1 MLSARGLPSRGDSKC
16 RATERPPSTS
26 HLLSSQ
32 ADECRGRGVGF
43 RWVSPEVVLNL
54 HQRRPDTLHDD
65 QRDMNVLVRLDVR
78 EPVFKDGGKLDLL
91 EHVSSP
97 ALLRT
102 S

>member
-1 MLSARGLPSRGDSKC
+1 MSWYRRRISL
-16 RATERPPSTS
+16 
-26 HLLSSQ
+26 
-32 ADECRGRGVGF
+32 GV
-43 RWVSPEVVLNL
+43 SLEVALNL
-54 HQRRPDTLHDD
+54 NHPRLDTLHDG

-78 EPVFKDGGKLDLL
+78 EPVVKDGGKLDLL

>member
-1 MLSARGLPSRGDSKC
+1 MDVSWQRRRISL
-16 RATERPPSTS
+16 
-26 HLLSSQ
+26 
-32 ADECRGRGVGF
+32 GV
-43 RWVSPEVVLNL
+43 SLKVVLNL
-54 HQRRPDTLHDD
+54 HQPRLDTLHDG

-78 EPVFKDGGKLDLL
+78 GPVLTDGGKLDLL

>member
-1 MLSARGLPSRGDSKC
+1 MDVLVEVSDLIGNS
-16 RATERPPSTS
+16 
-26 HLLSSQ
+26 LLRLFSISINH
-32 ADECRGRGVGF
+32 DF
-43 RWVSPEVVLNL
+43 
-54 HQRRPDTLHDD
+54 DTLHDG

-78 EPVFKDGGKLDLL
+78 EPVVKDGGKLDLL